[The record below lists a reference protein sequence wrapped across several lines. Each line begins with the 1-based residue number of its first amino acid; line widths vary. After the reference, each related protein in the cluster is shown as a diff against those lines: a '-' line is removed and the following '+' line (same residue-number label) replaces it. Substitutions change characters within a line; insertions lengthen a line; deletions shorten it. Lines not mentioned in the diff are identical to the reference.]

1 MNLIEKLNGDKE
13 LLKKFSDFMYFMNK
27 EIDRNSFCDFLEFCD
42 LSLED
47 WEIFKEW
54 LKENGLRTYN

>member
-27 EIDRNSFCDFLEFCD
+27 EVARNNFCDFLEFCD
-42 LSLED
+42 LRLED